1 VSTDENVLL
10 DDLLD
15 EVARRAVV
23 AAIQPILG
31 VTERQALSIVRAFDD
46 FVARPMAKK
55 LKNLKGRDLARRSPM
70 IYTARGIKNLNMWV
84 DRVIEDMETSAI
96 EGHVGTFVEEV
107 ARIVSGGVKP
117 GSGVDL
123 QVEKGEA
130 DVSLYAIQSAPNT
143 KNSGGRRAD
152 VESLRRAARPLRAAR
167 RHVEMNIAVAFG
179 REKTSPLRS
188 APDVT
193 YLGSADFWE
202 QISGQRDFGA
212 RLLKASMALSVM
224 VKARA
229 GDEVNRLKAEARDLF
244 ADEDGNLRAEA
255 LTLPLAATTRTRAT
269 GDSVRMSA
277 RASQAL
283 S

>member
-1 VSTDENVLL
+1 VAADENVLL

-46 FVARPMAKK
+46 LVARPMAMK
-55 LKNLKGRDLARRSPM
+55 LRKLKGRDLAKRSPM

-96 EGHVGTFVEEV
+96 EGHIGTFVEEV

-123 QVEKGEA
+123 QIESGEA
-130 DVSLYAIQSAPNT
+130 DVSVYAIQSAPNT
-143 KNSGGRRAD
+143 KNSGGRRTD

-179 REKTSPLRS
+179 REKTCPLRS

-202 QISGQRDFGA
+202 QVSGRRDFGA

-224 VKARA
+224 VKTRA
-229 GDEVNRLKAEARDLF
+229 GDEVNRLKEEARDLF
-244 ADEDGNLRAEA
+244 ADEDGNLKAEA
-255 LTLPLAATTRTRAT
+255 LTLPLATRARMRT
-269 GDSVRMSA
+269 AGDPVRVSA
-277 RASQAL
+277 AADRA
-283 S
+283 

>member
-1 VSTDENVLL
+1 MSVAPDENVLL

-31 VTERQALSIVRAFDD
+31 VTEAQSLSIVRAFDD
-46 FVARPMAKK
+46 FVAKPMALKLKK
-55 LKNLKGRDLARRSPM
+55 LRGRDLAKRSPM
-70 IYTARGIKNLNMWV
+70 IYTARGIKDVDEWV
-84 DRVIEDMETSAI
+84 ERVIEDMETSAL
-96 EGHVGTFVEEV
+96 EGHIGTFVEEV

-123 QVEKGEA
+123 QLERGDD
-130 DVSLYAIQSAPNT
+130 DVPLYAIQSAPNT
-143 KNSGGRRAD
+143 KNSGGRRID

-179 REKTSPLRS
+179 REKTCPLRS
-188 APDVT
+188 AQDVT

-202 QISGQRDFGA
+202 EVSGQRDFGA

-224 VKARA
+224 VKKRA
-229 GDEVNRLKAEARDLF
+229 GDEVVRLKEDAGALF
-244 ADEDGNLRAEA
+244 ADEDGDLKPEA
-255 LTLPLAATTRTRAT
+255 LTTPVVQKGRAR
-269 GDSVRMSA
+269 SR
-277 RASQAL
+277 SQTP
-283 S
+283 